1 MNFHPYCEVFPL
13 LEGEAFE
20 ELVADIKA
28 NGLRE
33 EIWMYQGMVLDGR
46 NRFRACQ
53 KANERLRTRDFKGT
67 DQAALALVISAN
79 VHRRHLTASQLAM
92 AAAKIANLKTGSN
105 QHLPKNKGSED
116 VGGPKGTT
124 SEAPISIESASKMV
138 GAKPRS
144 TKRARKVIERGS
156 KPLQAAVESGEVPV
170 TRAASVVDLPKSE
183 QLKAAKGV
191 PPKTPGR
198 PAEVAS
204 APDLDLTDYEPD
216 DDDAYKAS
224 IENVMMADDKLAAMR
239 KELEEVYR
247 QLHVM
252 TESRNHFQAQ
262 AGEATRLVKV
272 RDREIER
279 LKKRLDKLEGGAK
292 AA

>member
-1 MNFHPYCEVFPL
+1 MMKFHPYCEVFPL

-92 AAAKIANLKTGSN
+92 AAAKIANLKVGSN
-105 QHLPKNKGSED
+105 QHSPKKSAQDGKGPPK
-116 VGGPKGTT
+116 GGP
-124 SEAPISIESASKMV
+124 SDAPPISIENASKMV

-144 TKRARKVIERGS
+144 TERARKVIERGS
-156 KPLQAAVESGEVPV
+156 KPLQDAVDSGEVPV
-170 TRAASVVDLPKSE
+170 TRAASVVDLPRSE
-183 QLKAAKGV
+183 QLAAATAKTAPASNDEPERPDDGEDAGALEAAEQDWRARMDKILGADDRLAEMAKQLKQTQDELTAAKQARDRYMNENAALLRQNKALQRKLDRLEKKAA
-191 PPKTPGR
+191 
-198 PAEVAS
+198 
-204 APDLDLTDYEPD
+204 
-216 DDDAYKAS
+216 
-224 IENVMMADDKLAAMR
+224 
-239 KELEEVYR
+239 
-247 QLHVM
+247 
-252 TESRNHFQAQ
+252 
-262 AGEATRLVKV
+262 
-272 RDREIER
+272 
-279 LKKRLDKLEGGAK
+279 
-292 AA
+292 